1 MIAMFAIW
9 PDRSAQR
16 PKRKHRPRCGA
27 KNPSRRKM
35 LSEGR
40 TRESPLQFPRWIVDG
55 SENGGWS
62 CPDCRSPAPGAGV
75 FIEKDTGGT
84 TLLRPL
90 S

>member
-1 MIAMFAIW
+1 
-9 PDRSAQR
+9 
-16 PKRKHRPRCGA
+16 
-27 KNPSRRKM
+27 M

-62 CPDCRSPAPGAGV
+62 RPDCRSPAPVAGV

-84 TLLRPL
+84 TLLRPYRKSTGVL
-90 S
+90 TEEHLWWRARSPVPN

>member
-1 MIAMFAIW
+1 MIAMFAIR
-9 PDRSAQR
+9 PDRSAQQ

-62 CPDCRSPAPGAGV
+62 RPDCKSPAPVAGV

-90 S
+90 